1 MATLIVRRLLQTIVV
16 LFFVTVL
23 VFMIMQL
30 LPGDPARIMLGLD
43 ASEEQIEQFRKEMGL
58 DKPIPVQYMTWLGG
72 VITGDLGRSIV
83 QRNDVSQMILS
94 RLPVTLQLGVYA
106 IAMALI
112 ISIPAGIIAAVKRGT
127 AIDSVIVFLCNTGLS
142 VPNFWL
148 AILAVY
154 LFSMTLGWLP
164 VHGYVPLGEDVVGH
178 LKHIFLPALILSTNS
193 LAALTR
199 QTRSAMLE
207 VIRQDYIRTARS
219 KGLAEKY
226 ILMKHAFR
234 NALIPI
240 ITVLGLALSSTI
252 GYTVLIET
260 VFNIPGMSRLLVNS
274 LFSQDYP
281 VVQGCVLIIGI
292 IVSVINLVVDMM
304 YRYVDPRVR
313 FD

>member
-1 MATLIVRRLLQTIVV
+1 
-16 LFFVTVL
+16 
-23 VFMIMQL
+23 MIMQL